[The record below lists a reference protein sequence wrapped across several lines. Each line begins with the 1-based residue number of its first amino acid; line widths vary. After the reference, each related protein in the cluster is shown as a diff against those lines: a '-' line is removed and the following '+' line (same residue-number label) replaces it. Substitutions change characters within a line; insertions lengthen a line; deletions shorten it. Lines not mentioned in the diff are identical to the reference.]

1 MKRLHPFLI
10 FTGAIGALANIV
22 AIASYLS
29 GALPLARWHLSS
41 GLVLAGTFVLLAY
54 SLTIWSSLTWRWAR
68 ARPGATTAAS
78 RRGALFLLDLL
89 LAFPL
94 LVLWAY
100 LLVSA
105 LSPASFPIDQRW
117 ILGLS
122 LAWIASPFAAFAL
135 VAIGEALGPLLGNDS
150 H

>member
-10 FTGAIGALANIV
+10 FTGAVGALANIV

-29 GALPLARWHLSS
+29 GALPPRWQLSS

-68 ARPGATTAAS
+68 ARPNASTPAS
-78 RRGALFLLDLL
+78 RRWALFLLDLL

-100 LLVSA
+100 LLVSTLA
-105 LSPASFPIDQRW
+105 PASLPIDQRW
-117 ILGLS
+117 ILGLA

-135 VAIGEALGPLLGNDS
+135 VAIGDALGPLLGNDS
-150 H
+150 P